1 LIQRN
6 AVGCSGRYLLAV
18 ILFQEEA
25 MTPETRHYPV
35 VEAVIDRFARWLK
48 HRREIAES
56 CNCNSEEYA
65 RIAHDLNLSTAELN
79 TLVRRGDD
87 ASDELPKMMQAL
99 RIDPE
104 AIRRVEPMVMRDL
117 ERVCALCEHKRQC
130 AHELTAAKA
139 AEDYAEFCPNADT
152 LGALVKKPH

>member
-1 LIQRN
+1 
-6 AVGCSGRYLLAV
+6 
-18 ILFQEEA
+18 
-25 MTPETRHYPV
+25 MTPETMHYPV

-130 AHELTAAKA
+130 AHELAAGKA
-139 AEDYAEFCPNADT
+139 AEDYVEFCPNADT

>member
-1 LIQRN
+1 
-6 AVGCSGRYLLAV
+6 
-18 ILFQEEA
+18 
-25 MTPETRHYPV
+25 MTPETRQYPV

-48 HRREIAES
+48 HRREIADS

-65 RIAHDLNLSTAELN
+65 RIAHDLNLSAAELN
-79 TLVRRGDD
+79 TLVRHGAHAGDQ
-87 ASDELPKMMQAL
+87 LPKMMQAL
-99 RIDPE
+99 RLDPD

-130 AHELTAAKA
+130 GHELAAGKA

-152 LGALVKKPH
+152 LSSLTKKPH

>member
-1 LIQRN
+1 
-6 AVGCSGRYLLAV
+6 
-18 ILFQEEA
+18 
-25 MTPETRHYPV
+25 MTPETHYPV
-35 VEAVIDRFARWLK
+35 VEAMIDRFARWLK

-104 AIRRVEPMVMRDL
+104 AIRRVEPMVML
-117 ERVCALCEHKRQC
+117 
-130 AHELTAAKA
+130 AAA
-139 AEDYAEFCPNADT
+139 AERRYSGRPGEKAPLRTQVTKQVSEMEPVAT
-152 LGALVKKPH
+152 RRSSAMIGYLHRRPA

>member
-1 LIQRN
+1 
-6 AVGCSGRYLLAV
+6 
-18 ILFQEEA
+18 
-25 MTPETRHYPV
+25 MTPEAREYPV

-65 RIAHDLNLSTAELN
+65 RIAHDLSLSTAELN
-79 TLVRRGDD
+79 TLVRHGAQAGDR
-87 ASDELPKMMQAL
+87 LPKMMEAL

-117 ERVCALCEHKRQC
+117 ERVCSLCEHKRQC
-130 AHELTAAKA
+130 AHELAAGKA
-139 AEDYAEFCPNADT
+139 AEDY
-152 LGALVKKPH
+152 VY

>member
-1 LIQRN
+1 
-6 AVGCSGRYLLAV
+6 
-18 ILFQEEA
+18 
-25 MTPETRHYPV
+25 MTPETRQYPV

-56 CNCNSEEYA
+56 CNYSSEEYS

-79 TLVRRGDD
+79 TLVRRGAH
-87 ASDELPKMMQAL
+87 ASDELPTMMQAL

-130 AHELTAAKA
+130 AHELTTGKA
-139 AEDYAEFCPNADT
+139 AQDYAEFCPNAET
-152 LGALVKKPH
+152 LTALINTPH

>member
-6 AVGCSGRYLLAV
+6 VSEAHGGDPRSG
-18 ILFQEEA
+18 QKEDA
-25 MTPETRHYPV
+25 MTPEAREYPV

-65 RIAHDLNLSTAELN
+65 RIAHDLSLSTAELN
-79 TLVRRGDD
+79 TLVRHGAQAGDR
-87 ASDELPKMMQAL
+87 LPKMMEAL

-117 ERVCALCEHKRQC
+117 ERVCSLCEHKRQC
-130 AHELTAAKA
+130 AHELAAGKA
-139 AEDYAEFCPNADT
+139 AEDYAEFCRNADT
-152 LGALVKKPH
+152 LTALIKKPH